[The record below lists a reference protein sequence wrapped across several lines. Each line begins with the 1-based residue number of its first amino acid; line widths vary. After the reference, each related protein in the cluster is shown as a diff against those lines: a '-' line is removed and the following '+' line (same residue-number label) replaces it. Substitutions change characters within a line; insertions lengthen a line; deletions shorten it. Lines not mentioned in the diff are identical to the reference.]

1 MLFILENAFVDIV
14 REDVYTGVL
23 TLRSADRSA
32 LKSLRRYTGANIIR
46 VPDQFYPWALHVPQD
61 NLHLDIR
68 ATDLKNIETLSSITP
83 PPVAYFYDFCVQNED
98 GELEGDYGYCWPH
111 EIKSVTESL
120 MYRENPAF
128 TEPIFLPLFRIPS
141 ELLTNSN

>member
-1 MLFILENAFVDIV
+1 MLFILESAFVDIV

-32 LKSLRRYTGANIIR
+32 LKALRRYTGANIIR
-46 VPDQFYPWALHVPQD
+46 VPDQFYPWVLHMPQD

-83 PPVAYFYDFCVQNED
+83 PP
-98 GELEGDYGYCWPH
+98 
-111 EIKSVTESL
+111 
-120 MYRENPAF
+120 M
-128 TEPIFLPLFRIPS
+128 
-141 ELLTNSN
+141 